1 MTVPSKNPFHPYFG
15 SCSWLDFADLL
26 EEIKTLL
33 SDMFVND
40 ETNDGADNTYVSSFV
55 KVHV

>member
-1 MTVPSKNPFHPYFG
+1 M
-15 SCSWLDFADLL
+15 DFADLL